1 MISYSDAVVAQ
12 YNKIVR
18 QSLFLFQ
25 KRNFQASA
33 VRDWW
38 DNGFVYV
45 INKGVRSIRMCIRV
59 TSAAA
64 AVTGS
69 CGELVSSCGCISLCH
84 T

>member
-1 MISYSDAVVAQ
+1 MYTKERGWREMISYSDAVVAQ
-12 YNKIVR
+12 YNKIVP
-18 QSLFLFQ
+18 QSLFLFR

-33 VRDWW
+33 VRDW

-64 AVTGS
+64 AVS
-69 CGELVSSCGCISLCH
+69 R
-84 T
+84 